1 MRSIVE
7 ASIRT
12 TGNGAAIYAGQRV
25 REELESIR
33 PLISR
38 EGSRELLTRVAER
51 IRQPSYNLRHFHAD
65 MVHCFPELQ
74 LYLGGCLPAADTVE
88 ASAAILKNK
97 GACIAAAIE
106 GGNAS
111 RSFST
116 SGRTGHVEYCRTFG
130 ALFCVYWLMRL
141 KLDGMEDPEGLGGQY
156 GFCLGV
162 DENTWESK
170 PQKEEEPTS
179 SLGALATEGS
189 KRLAF
194 LRSHDWSQMQQL
206 MIDAGMLVCTEGGGV
221 TVCVERTRAMLAL
234 TAIHDIM
241 KTDSLLP
248 TVLPVHAPFDG
259 HQAGEEI
266 RDHDA
271 ALGYVLTHDADALP
285 CYADLPPAQR
295 APVRFT
301 QAELSFNH
309 GWRD

>member
-1 MRSIVE
+1 MKSTVE
-7 ASIRT
+7 ASTRT

-25 REELESIR
+25 REELKSIR

-51 IRQPSYNLRHFHAD
+51 IREPSYSLQHFHAD

-111 RSFST
+111 RPFST

-141 KLDGMEDPEGLGGQY
+141 KLDGMEDPEVLGGQY

-170 PQKEEEPTS
+170 LQEEEPTG
-179 SLGALATEGS
+179 SLGALAAEGS

-194 LRSHDWSQMQQL
+194 LRSHD
-206 MIDAGMLVCTEGGGV
+206 
-221 TVCVERTRAMLAL
+221 
-234 TAIHDIM
+234 
-241 KTDSLLP
+241 
-248 TVLPVHAPFDG
+248 
-259 HQAGEEI
+259 
-266 RDHDA
+266 
-271 ALGYVLTHDADALP
+271 
-285 CYADLPPAQR
+285 
-295 APVRFT
+295 
-301 QAELSFNH
+301 
-309 GWRD
+309 

>member
-1 MRSIVE
+1 
-7 ASIRT
+7 
-12 TGNGAAIYAGQRV
+12 
-25 REELESIR
+25 
-33 PLISR
+33 
-38 EGSRELLTRVAER
+38 
-51 IRQPSYNLRHFHAD
+51 
-65 MVHCFPELQ
+65 
-74 LYLGGCLPAADTVE
+74 
-88 ASAAILKNK
+88 
-97 GACIAAAIE
+97 
-106 GGNAS
+106 
-111 RSFST
+111 
-116 SGRTGHVEYCRTFG
+116 
-130 ALFCVYWLMRL
+130 
-141 KLDGMEDPEGLGGQY
+141 MEDPEGLGGQY

-162 DENTWESK
+162 NENTWESK
-170 PQKEEEPTS
+170 LQEEEPTG

-206 MIDAGMLVCTEGGGV
+206 MVDAGMLVRTEQGGGV
-221 TVCVERTRAMLAL
+221 AVCVERTRAMLAL

-241 KTDSLLP
+241 KTDCLLP

-259 HQAGEEI
+259 HQAGEDI
-266 RDHDA
+266 RDHEK